1 MAMTNG
7 TMSPPVNPNPR
18 LTTEQINDAAK
29 IAAKAIDINLL
40 SGAGDDPLAETKA
53 QFDAEAKAEQLAA
66 QKLMEQQNKEQAK
79 VSSIGIADLVE
90 DDAYNLEVA
99 ISAKASYSPNFLKIE
114 LKDRN
119 YIARWCNVN
128 PIRQASLVAQGFR
141 VIKETDVANL
151 AELEMFLD
159 AQKHFVY
166 SDLIAMQI
174 PKNIYYA
181 GLRRAYL
188 KSLHATNNK
197 KAAEAGA
204 QHATNQL
211 KHELTG
217 AERSY
222 LASHDLTEKP
232 VYNPNLGV

>member
-1 MAMTNG
+1 MAMTNS
-7 TMSPPVNPNPR
+7 TMAPPVNPNPR
-18 LTTEQINDAAK
+18 LTAEQVKDAAK
-29 IAAKAIDINLL
+29 VVSQAIDINLL
-40 SGAGDDPLAETKA
+40 TGAEDPLAETKI
-53 QFDAEAKAEQLAA
+53 QFEDQVRAETIAAE
-66 QKLMEQQNKEQAK
+66 KLMAQQKKEQAT
-79 VSSIGIADLVE
+79 VSGVAIGDLVE

-128 PIRQASLVAQGFR
+128 PVRQASLVAQGFR
-141 VIKETDVANL
+141 AIKKEDIANL
-151 AELEMFLD
+151 EELEMFLD
-159 AQKHFVY
+159 AQQHFVY
-166 SDLIAMQI
+166 SDLVAMQI

-181 GLRRAYL
+181 GLRKAYL

-204 QHATNQL
+204 HHATNQL

-222 LASHDLTEKP
+222 LASHDLSEKP

>member
-1 MAMTNG
+1 MAMTNS
-7 TMSPPVNPNPR
+7 TMAPAVAANPR
-18 LTTEQINDAAK
+18 LTTDQINDAAK
-29 IAAKAIDINLL
+29 VAAKAIDINLL
-40 SGAGDDPLAETKA
+40 AGNDDPLAEVKSE
-53 QFDAEAKAEQLAA
+53 FDDKVKAESMAAKKMLAQQA
-66 QKLMEQQNKEQAK
+66 QEQAK
-79 VSSIGIADLVE
+79 VSEKGIRDLVE

-114 LKDRN
+114 LKDKN
-119 YIARWCNVN
+119 YIARWCNLN
-128 PIRQASLVAQGFR
+128 PIRQATLVAQGFR
-141 VIKETDVANL
+141 IVKETEVANL
-151 AELEMFLD
+151 DELEMFLD
-159 AQKHFVY
+159 SQKHFVY

-174 PKNIYYA
+174 PKNMYYA

-204 QHATNQL
+204 QFASNQL
-211 KHELTG
+211 KAELTG
-217 AERSY
+217 AQRSY